1 MTMEI
6 NNGYLQENGQI
17 CFLKEK
23 SKIRVKESKAIANTV
38 TMDVM
43 KTVKIE
49 TIAIKIGE
57 VKESQ

>member
-17 CFLKEK
+17 FFLKEK

-38 TMDVM
+38 TMDVR

-49 TIAIKIGE
+49 TITIKIGE